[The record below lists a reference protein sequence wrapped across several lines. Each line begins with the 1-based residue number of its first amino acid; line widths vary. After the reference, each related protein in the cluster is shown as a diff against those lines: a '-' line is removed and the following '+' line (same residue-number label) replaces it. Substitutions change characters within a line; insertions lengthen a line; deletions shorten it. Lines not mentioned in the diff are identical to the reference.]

1 MKTVAVGDV
10 HGCLWQLLDIIER
23 PDFYGDELIFLGDLF
38 DRSPISNGDSLVMT
52 LVQAMQ
58 ENPKEY
64 DFNKVTVLR
73 GNHEDAL
80 IRSLDEGK
88 DSDIYDL
95 WQYNGGD
102 ERFYDL
108 LKVTPSAVEWLKS
121 LPTYVIRGDNMF
133 VHAGVRPGVPLEEQ
147 DEQDLLW
154 IRDEFHDAE
163 DHGLPYTVVHGHT
176 PVSKVDV
183 ANKRINLDT
192 GSFYTGKLSYGVF
205 EDGTITVGSS
215 DGNAGETSDGKR
227 ASTYAA

>member
-1 MKTVAVGDV
+1 MKIVAVGDV
-10 HGCLWQLLDIIER
+10 HGCLWQLLDISDR

-52 LVQAMQ
+52 LVQMAQ
-58 ENPKEY
+58 ENPQEW

-80 IRSLDEGK
+80 IRALDEGK
-88 DSDIYDL
+88 DSEIYDL

-102 ERFYDL
+102 ESFYDL
-108 LKVTPSAVEWLKS
+108 LKLSPPAVEWLKS
-121 LPTYVIRGDNMF
+121 LPTYVIRGDYMF
-133 VHAGVRPGVPLEEQ
+133 VHAGVRPGVALEEQ
-147 DEQDLLW
+147 EEQDMLW

-176 PVSKVDV
+176 PVPEIEV

-192 GSFYTGKLSYGVF
+192 GSFYTGNLSYICVLRQA
-205 EDGTITVGSS
+205 
-215 DGNAGETSDGKR
+215 NACFFF
-227 ASTYAA
+227 YFL